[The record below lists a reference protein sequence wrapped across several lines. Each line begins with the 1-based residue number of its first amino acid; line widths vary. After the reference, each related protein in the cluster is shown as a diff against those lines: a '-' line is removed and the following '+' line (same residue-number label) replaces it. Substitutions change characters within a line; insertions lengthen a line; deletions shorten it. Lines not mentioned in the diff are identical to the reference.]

1 MSGGQYAFLLD
12 SRGAH
17 ARIPRVELRARLRAT
32 LVDVMCC
39 QPRLHL
45 THPGAEVSCNA

>member
-1 MSGGQYAFLLD
+1 MSGGRYAFLPD

-32 LVDVMCC
+32 LVDVTCC
-39 QPRLHL
+39 PPPLDL
-45 THPGAEVSCNA
+45 MGPGAEVSGNA